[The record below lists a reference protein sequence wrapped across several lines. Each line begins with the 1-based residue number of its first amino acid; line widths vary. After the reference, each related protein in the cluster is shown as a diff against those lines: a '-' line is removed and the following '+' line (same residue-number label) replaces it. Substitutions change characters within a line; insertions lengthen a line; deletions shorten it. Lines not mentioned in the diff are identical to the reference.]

1 MSILTHSQETRDRM
15 KANAEAAKKRLARLN
30 QEHQVREKMR
40 EIAKTKAKSKQESFG
55 EAVARIARENQVTI

>member
-1 MSILTHSQETRDRM
+1 M
-15 KANAEAAKKRLARLN
+15 KANAQAAKKRLARLN